1 MDRSW
6 WRVVTK
12 CGRSTG
18 EVNGK
23 TLQYSCCE
31 NPMNSMKWQKD
42 RKLKDEL
49 CRSVGAQ
56 YAIGDQWSNNSRKN
70 EETEPKKKQHP
81 GVNVAGDESKV

>member
-12 CGRSTG
+12 CGQATG

-23 TLQYSCCE
+23 TLQYSCRE
-31 NPMNSMKWQKD
+31 NPMKSMKWQKD

-49 CRSVGAQ
+49 PRSVGAQ
-56 YAIGDQWSNNSRKN
+56 YAVGDQWSNNSSKN
-70 EETEPKKKQHP
+70 EATEPKKKKHP
-81 GVNVAGDESKV
+81 GVNVTGDESKV